1 MKKKFKKKLLF
12 YVILLLITFCIS
24 HFVNADTF
32 SPSSQ
37 KNALVALLSDGE
49 YYWTSSD
56 LYTTLSY
63 SNSNKTWYPQGL
75 YYEFVIPSVNVQ
87 NTYTSS
93 YTLRITYDY
102 PWGSSDDGNFSYYSL
117 YKNILNKKYNYGIYY
132 NDNLSDYSCN
142 LTNYSSSSY
151 YEQYD
156 FTCIYSFLNTVS
168 NQRLFV
174 GINGGGSGSVPFGS
188 NVDIDIWNISNTY
201 TTDKTNVI
209 IDQNTTIINQNNETN
224 TKIDKVNESINS
236 EHDDFSNKSCG
247 LICKLKKLPEQL
259 FNKIKS
265 LFVPDN
271 FDFLNDFKETLEN
284 KLGFIASVPL
294 QLLDYLISLK
304 DKVFSPVST
313 IKFPKISIF
322 GYYFWD
328 EYTINTN
335 DGLSWISSFKYLT
348 DIACVILCCNTLRK
362 WYSNFTGGEEK

>member
-1 MKKKFKKKLLF
+1 MKKKFKKNLLF
-12 YVILLLITFCIS
+12 YFILLIITFCIS
-24 HFVNADTF
+24 HFVSADTDSNLLIPPF
-32 SPSSQ
+32 FNIKANGVNVLNSAQYTENANETTFYINLNTPVSYANIWPNHSILQNTFKKYLIINVCSLWSIPEAFYYNKNGWLSGQVYMNNGTCYHDNVKGTLSTIILSFDYDKLDIYEESSTTTQ
-37 KNALVALLSDGE
+37 YKISMYNNRNNFTFRLFYPNTRTIIVNSI
-49 YYWTSSD
+49 YSSD
-56 LYTTLSY
+56 SLPQQVVD
-63 SNSNKTWYPQGL
+63 NSA
-75 YYEFVIPSVNVQ
+75 I
-87 NTYTSS
+87 
-93 YTLRITYDY
+93 
-102 PWGSSDDGNFSYYSL
+102 
-117 YKNILNKKYNYGIYY
+117 
-132 NDNLSDYSCN
+132 
-142 LTNYSSSSY
+142 
-151 YEQYD
+151 
-156 FTCIYSFLNTVS
+156 
-168 NQRLFV
+168 
-174 GINGGGSGSVPFGS
+174 
-188 NVDIDIWNISNTY
+188 VD
-201 TTDKTNVI
+201 K
-209 IDQNTTIINQNNETN
+209 QKETN